1 MKTKNLLFQSRACSP
16 REIFTANLASV
27 LLFLGQELEATP
39 RGNNLQDEHTKE
51 PGPLLGKNYLN
62 EAIIPMFSLTKTK
75 EKHRNQQKEDVDYS
89 SIEDIK
95 SLHIEQ
101 VGEISS
107 QFINRSAAKD
117 SKESFEN
124 INFCKFW
131 CARQEL
137 PKFRRVCESFKQFVA
152 RVCRIFIIW
161 TQLTQKN
168 YITCAPHNL
177 RQTLFAII

>member
-1 MKTKNLLFQSRACSP
+1 M
-16 REIFTANLASV
+16 
-27 LLFLGQELEATP
+27 
-39 RGNNLQDEHTKE
+39 QDEHTKE
-51 PGPLLGKNYLN
+51 PGPLGQIYLK
-62 EAIIPMFSLTKTK
+62 EAIVPMFSLTKTK
-75 EKHRNQQKEDVDYS
+75 ERHRNQQRVHVDSS

-95 SLHIEQ
+95 SLHVEQ
-101 VGEISS
+101 VREISS

-131 CARQEL
+131 CAGQEL

-161 TQLTQKN
+161 TQLMQKK
-168 YITCAPHNL
+168 YHHQI
-177 RQTLFAII
+177 F